1 MRILLKIFNKRVAIT
16 LLVVLLVISV
26 AVLVNVIGI
35 QLAGDIQSWDRW
47 LKNNAPVFFVWRLFL
62 YAGTLYGW
70 LWMRK
75 RVLQRES
82 SPEIGIRLK
91 RVEIC
96 AAASIVL
103 LEVTNFLG
111 QG

>member
-1 MRILLKIFNKRVAIT
+1 MSLLI
-16 LLVVLLVISV
+16 VLLVTSV

-35 QLAGDIQSWDRW
+35 RLAGDIASWDRW
-47 LKNNAPVFFVWRLFL
+47 LKDHASVFFVWRLCL
-62 YAGTLYGW
+62 YAGTIYGW

-75 RVLQRES
+75 RVLRREET
-82 SPEIGIRLK
+82 PEGRKRFK

-103 LEVTNFLG
+103 LEVTNLLG